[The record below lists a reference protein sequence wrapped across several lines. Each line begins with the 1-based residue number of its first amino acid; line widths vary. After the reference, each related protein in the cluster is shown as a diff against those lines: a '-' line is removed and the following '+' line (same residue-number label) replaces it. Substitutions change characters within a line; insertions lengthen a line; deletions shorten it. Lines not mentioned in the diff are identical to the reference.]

1 MNCGDEAYD
10 MVVATFDVTLRL
22 LEHQQLLNSGSFALS
37 NAKGADDS

>member
-22 LEHQQLLNSGSFALS
+22 LEHQQLLNGGSCAMS
-37 NAKGADDS
+37 NANEAEDS